1 MKRKILTV
9 ILSITM
15 AFSTTGYAFAD
26 VDLDNPP
33 EEPTKPKVENYQDN
47 DKIEKYNKEAE
58 EYNKKAD
65 EYNAAVD
72 EEYNNAK
79 AEVDKQNTEG
89 EAKQEA
95 SQKAHDEAV
104 ATNEAEQNRVD
115 EANKKIDEDNAAEE
129 QRIKEENAQKQAKY
143 DAEYEQ
149 YTKDKD
155 LEKQILDAGYESVD
169 QYNEAVTAYNAKV
182 QKYNNSVTEYNTRY
196 ENEIQKCKDLTAASV
211 GKGIESVTENEEDLP
226 DANNISDNITLTT
239 NPKTI
244 KVESATEPSGEKYK
258 IMVQHIYKDGDL
270 FVGKWEVIEADY
282 NDIITIVPEKA
293 ILTPDDLGSIATY
306 NYTDEAHADG
316 YWIPTI
322 RFESAAQTKNDISVR
337 GDDYQGPIYQFSY
350 KDGSIHATGDEKDI
364 VLVYEYSYWDYSWF
378 TPYELRDFYD
388 YANVPN
394 KPILNL
400 ETFIPKEHEIPNFI
414 GVPNVEVWEKLPDP
428 VKREYLKRLILMSL
442 FAVPNDNIEDDINS
456 DEDIIN
462 DDETINNKDNS
473 KKTANKTQSS
483 NNSSTYVLE
492 ENTET
497 NDIIK
502 RSPLPTAATPL
513 VAPEQTGAWAFIN
526 LLTVLINFI
535 LSIIL
540 LLMIYINN
548 RKEDDETEVKNKTL
562 MRICTLIIAII
573 SGIVFLLTEDM
584 TLPMVL
590 IDKWTPLMI
599 IILIFNIIAAILSR
613 RRIKEKEEIEKE

>member
-15 AFSTTGYAFAD
+15 IFSTTGYAFAN

-104 ATNEAEQNRVD
+104 AANEAEQNRVD

-143 DAEYEQ
+143 DADYEQ

-155 LEKQILDAGYESVD
+155 LEKQILDAGYESVE
-169 QYNEAVTAYNAKV
+169 QYNEAVTTYNQKV
-182 QKYNNSVTEYNTRY
+182 QKYNDSVTAYNTRY

-226 DANNISDNITLTT
+226 DAYDIDDNIAFTT

-244 KVESATEPSGEKYK
+244 KVEPAAEPSGKKYK
-258 IMVQHIYKDGDL
+258 IMVQHIYRDGDL

-282 NDIITIVPEKA
+282 NDVVTIVPEKV
-293 ILTPDDLGSIATY
+293 ILTPDDLGSVATY

-316 YWIPTI
+316 YWIPYI
-322 RFESAAQTKNDISVR
+322 WFGSAAQTTNDISIP

-364 VLVYEYSYWDYSWF
+364 TLIYEYSYWDYSWF

-388 YANVPN
+388 HANVPN
-394 KPILNL
+394 EPILNL

-414 GVPNVEVWEKLPDP
+414 GVPDVEVWEKLPDP

-442 FAVPNDNIEDDINS
+442 FAVPSDNI
-456 DEDIIN
+456 DIIES
-462 DDETINNKDNS
+462 DDNIVDNNEVIDDKDKDNNV
-473 KKTANKTQSS
+473 KKTARST
-483 NNSSTYVLE
+483 NNASTYILE

-497 NDIIK
+497 ADTIK
-502 RSPLPTAATPL
+502 YSPLPTAATPL

-526 LLTVLINFI
+526 LLTVLINFV

-548 RKEDDETEVKNKTL
+548 RKEDDETEVKNKIL

-573 SGIVFLLTEDM
+573 SGIVFLFTEDM

-613 RRIKEKEEIEKE
+613 RKIKEKEEIEKE

>member
-95 SQKAHDEAV
+95 SQKAHDEA
-104 ATNEAEQNRVD
+104 AAANEAEQNRVN
-115 EANKKIDEDNAAEE
+115 EVNKKIDEDNAAEE

-143 DAEYEQ
+143 DADYEQ
-149 YTKDKD
+149 YTKDKE
-155 LEKQILDAGYESVD
+155 LEQQILDAGYESVE
-169 QYNEAVTAYNAKV
+169 QYNEAVTTYNQKV
-182 QKYNNSVTEYNTRY
+182 QKYNDSVTAYNTRY

-211 GKGIESVTENEEDLP
+211 GKGIESVTKNEEDLP
-226 DANNISDNITLTT
+226 DANNISDDITFTT
-239 NPKTI
+239 SPKTI
-244 KVESATEPSGEKYK
+244 KVEQAAEPSGKKYK
-258 IMVQHIYKDGDL
+258 IMVQHIYQDGDL

-282 NDIITIVPEKA
+282 NDVITIVPEKA
-293 ILTPDDLGSIATY
+293 ILTPDDLGSVATY

-316 YWIPTI
+316 YWIPYV
-322 RFESAAQTKNDISVR
+322 RFESAAQTENDISVP

-350 KDGSIHATGDEKDI
+350 KDGSIHATGDEKDV
-364 VLVYEYSYWDYSWF
+364 VLIYEYSYWDYSWF

-414 GVPNVEVWEKLPDP
+414 GVPDVEVWEKLPDP

-442 FAVPNDNIEDDINS
+442 FAVPSDDIDIIEPDDNIVDNNEV
-456 DEDIIN
+456 
-462 DDETINNKDNS
+462 INNKDKDNNV
-473 KKTANKTQSS
+473 KKTAQPA
-483 NNSSTYVLE
+483 NNTSAYILE

-497 NDIIK
+497 ADIIK
-502 RSPLPTAATPL
+502 YSPLPTAATPL
-513 VAPEQTGAWAFIN
+513 VAPKQTGAWAFIN
-526 LLTVLINFI
+526 LLTVFINFI

-548 RKEDDETEVKNKTL
+548 RKEDDETEVKNKIL

-599 IILIFNIIAAILSR
+599 IILVFNIITAILSR
-613 RRIKEKEEIEKE
+613 RKIKEKEEIEKE